1 MMLGDDAVS
10 ALYKFIFDNSKDIGV
25 DKKYIFKYERPKKM
39 IVSEYIVLNH
49 LPFVR
54 RDTIEEGVI
63 NVNIHVLRTASDEP
77 NTKRLK
83 TIVKNLLDVVGS
95 DKYLGGAYFDFYCD
109 SRPTIDNDNTY
120 YINLK
125 FNVTYNNLKK

>member
-125 FNVTYNNLKK
+125 FNVTYNNLKQ